1 MLLKHITERKTNCA
15 GTNRPFDHMF
25 LLFLFVDVHDR
36 TDVDRVVL
44 CVSVL

>member
-36 TDVDRVVL
+36 TSVDMVVL